1 MNVMKTK
8 TIKEFSI
15 HNKKGIIVEIDS
27 NEDMIR
33 GLYRIGSK
41 TQETIDIDSDITIYG
56 AFVDKTDFT
65 FVKKTFNSQE
75 NHIKSILSDYDFGVF
90 YLSGDDQE
98 KAIRHETS
106 HALFKHD
113 KFYSKISFNAFK
125 NLSSEIQ
132 ERIKSRLNDRG
143 YVFET
148 EEQMI
153 NEAIAWIVENSS
165 RMITNNRDLKNIY
178 KIIDRFV
185 N

>member
-1 MNVMKTK
+1 MKTK
-8 TIKEFSI
+8 IIKEFSI
-15 HNKKGIIVEIDS
+15 HDKKGIIVEIDS
-27 NEDMIR
+27 NEDMIL

-41 TQETIDIDSDITIYG
+41 TQEFIDIDSDITIYG
-56 AFVDKTDFT
+56 VFVDKTDFT
-65 FVKKTFNSQE
+65 FVKKTFNTQE

-90 YLSGDDQE
+90 YLNSDDQDDKE

-113 KFYSKISFNAFK
+113 KFYRKISFNAFK

-153 NEAIAWIVENSS
+153 NEATAWIVENSS

-178 KIIDRFV
+178 KIINKFV